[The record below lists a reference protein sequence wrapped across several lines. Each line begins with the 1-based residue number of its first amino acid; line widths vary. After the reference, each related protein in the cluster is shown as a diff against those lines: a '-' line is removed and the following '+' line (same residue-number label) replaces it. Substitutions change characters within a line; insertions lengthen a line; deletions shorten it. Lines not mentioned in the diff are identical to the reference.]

1 MFTPRVTLNAV
12 DQLENLTYH
21 NYALYKWMLSHVP
34 ANINQLGIQMA
45 WRAFERARRE
55 VPAYSHFLS
64 QQGFAGNRHGSLVER
79 FSDIPETD
87 KNKYIRAFPTAE
99 RCVGGQIPAQHVI
112 VDESSGSTG
121 LPYNWV
127 RSQAEVDHTRRAC
140 SYFHR
145 YYFGNESLFV
155 INAFSMGAWATGVTM
170 GAALQPNGVVKS
182 TGPDVEKILY
192 TLRFF
197 GPTYRYLITG
207 YPPFLK
213 HLLDY
218 ADAQGFDWTGY
229 RLIATVGG
237 EGMSENLRR
246 YLLRR
251 FEKVFSGYGASDL
264 EIGVAGE
271 NDLSVRIRQLIE
283 QRDDVRHLLLGDEHR
298 LPMLFQYNPL
308 DHYIETNTDRELVV
322 TINRR
327 LLSPRVR
334 YNIKDEGGVL
344 TFEDV
349 CTRLPMAGIDITTV
363 LPQGAPLM
371 RLPFVYVFG
380 RRDSTI
386 SYMGANIYPEDV
398 EAGLLA
404 SHEHAR
410 RIGAF
415 CMELVEESRTGEIRP
430 CIHIEVMDGPLSEEL
445 ACTLQRTLR
454 EKLYKVNADFR
465 QAVHEDQSAG
475 ELKIALHRPGQG
487 PFAQMDGRIK
497 RRYIIEHSNHSD
509 MPIDKQVTA
518 SLTPA
523 QSR

>member
-1 MFTPRVTLNAV
+1 MFTPQVTLKTI

-21 NYALYKWMLSHVP
+21 NYALFRWMLANVP
-34 ANINQLGIQMA
+34 ANVNRLGVQMA
-45 WRAFERARRE
+45 WRAFERARRQ
-55 VPAYSHFLS
+55 VPAYSRFLS
-64 QQGFAGNRHGSLVER
+64 QQALTEKRHGSLVER
-79 FSDIPETD
+79 FARIPETD
-87 KNKYIRAFPTAE
+87 KNNYIRVFPTTE
-99 RCVGGQIPAQHVI
+99 RCVDGRIPTQHVI

-121 LPYNWV
+121 IPYNWV
-127 RSQAEVDHTRRAC
+127 RSQVEVDHTRRAC

-145 YYFGNESLFV
+145 YYFGDESLFV

-182 TGPDVEKILY
+182 TGPDVEKILQ

-197 GPTYRYLITG
+197 GTTYRYLITG

-218 ADAQGFDWTGY
+218 ADAQGFDWKGY
-229 RLIATVGG
+229 HLIATVGG

-271 NDLSVRIRQLIE
+271 TELSVCIRQLME
-283 QRDDVRHLLLGDEHR
+283 HRADVRDLLLGNEHR

-308 DHYIETNTDRELVV
+308 DHYIETNADHELVV
-322 TINRR
+322 TINRQ
-327 LLSPRVR
+327 LLSPRIR

-349 CTRLPMAGIDITTV
+349 RAHLRMAGIDITTV
-363 LPQGAPLM
+363 LPKGAPLV

-404 SHEHAR
+404 NREHAST
-410 RIGAF
+410 IGGF
-415 CMELVEESRTGEIRP
+415 CMELVEVSETGEMRP
-430 CIHIEVMDGPLSEEL
+430 CIHVEVTNSELSEEL
-445 ACTLQRTLR
+445 ARTLQRTLR
-454 EKLYKVNADFR
+454 DKLYEVNADFR

-497 RRYIIEHSNHSD
+497 RRYIIEHSNHSN